1 MSEESNEKK
10 NTNNGSKLYEY
21 MRDHPSVLIASIS
34 AIIAVISF
42 AVNAVI
48 YLRQYQ
54 YLRFWGFDLAQC
66 EYTGTNQIYVF
77 AISVFMFAAVSIVQ
91 RYNNKTIRVY
101 YNRTTKI
108 TVLRKISREFKR
120 RSRKSNRKLRVVK
133 RHMKQFWSSSEGT
146 MESSIKNEIIGIDQQ
161 VKETHERIRKFK
173 KDYHHVKWH
182 TLCILFLVLIPSFII
197 TFFIMLLFLAA
208 RNSANY
214 SFGVCLLVSL
224 VFSMLN
230 ILVSWLTTYW
240 MTNSELKAILRKYG
254 NDLEKLNELYNEQ
267 MKSEV
272 KDEYPIKVWPSYRIK
287 DVFSD
292 ANIKQEFMSFILYC
306 ALLMLFTSF
315 SAIQSQTKQTEF
327 QIYDD
332 GDSSYAIIY
341 QSKDKLYLDKVV
353 IQDNTIVID
362 TTSHRTITTDDVSY
376 QDIKFEAVSIIRKE
390 QQ

>member
-1 MSEESNEKK
+1 MSEESNEKN

-91 RYNNKTIRVY
+91 RYNNETIRVY

-108 TVLRKISREFKR
+108 TVLRNISREFKR
-120 RSRKSNRKLRVVK
+120 QSRKSKRRLKAIKRRARKIRPTYA
-133 RHMKQFWSSSEGT
+133 RR
-146 MESSIKNEIIGIDQQ
+146 MESSLNRDLYDADRQ
-161 VKETHERIRKFK
+161 VKETHESIRKFK
-173 KDYHHVKWH
+173 RDYHHVKWH
-182 TLCILFLVLIPSFII
+182 TVGILCLMLMPSNVFIFLII
-197 TFFIMLLFLAA
+197 LLFLAA
-208 RNSANY
+208 KDSANY
-214 SFGVCLLVSL
+214 PFKVYLIISL
-224 VFSMLN
+224 AYSIVN
-230 ILVSWLTTYW
+230 ILVSWVTTYW

-254 NDLEKLNELYNEQ
+254 NDLENLNELYNGQ
-267 MKSEV
+267 MKSEA

-292 ANIKQEFMSFILYC
+292 ANIKQGCMSFILYC
-306 ALLMLFTSF
+306 ALLMIFTTF
-315 SAIQSQTKQTEF
+315 SAIQIQTKRAEF

-332 GDSSYAIIY
+332 GDSPYAIIY

-362 TTSHRTITTDDVSY
+362 TTSHRTITTDDISY

-390 QQ
+390 QP